1 MKNYVLLLIFSCTS
15 LIVSAG
21 ELHVYSNGNVRP
33 ILVEIGHI
41 YESKNPDW
49 KVEFDTGKI
58 QELKDKLGAGAKAD
72 VVLGDDKFFEALA
85 DLKVVDASSQTLL
98 FTNPVIAVSTEES
111 GDEIPDPKKMNADNF
126 KKIALVSEKSPLGKL
141 VRAYLEP
148 MGLKDAPAE
157 KKVEVA
163 DSKAAMDAV
172 KNGEAKWTLVYSS
185 EASKRKIKKLFM
197 VPDSSIPAIPY
208 SAAIVNRTENKV
220 QAKQFMEVLQSTIGS
235 KFFENAG
242 YLWRGVVSSGTQL
255 QTRPQSQTRPQTEPQ
270 SQTQI
275 TTQTQTQTQ
284 SQTQAKPKAQ
294 TKSSTDKSKKNKK
307 KKPN

>member
-1 MKNYVLLLIFSCTS
+1 MKKFLLLLIMFC
-15 LIVSAG
+15 VSAVVFAN
-21 ELHVYSNGNVRP
+21 ELHVFSNGNVRP
-33 ILVEIGHI
+33 ILVEIGRI

-49 KVEFDTGKI
+49 KVEFHTGKI
-58 QELKDKLGAGAKAD
+58 QELKDKLNAGAKAD

-85 DLKVVDASSQTLL
+85 DLKVLDATSQTLL
-98 FTNPVIAVSTEES
+98 FTNPVVAVSTEED
-111 GDEIPDPKKMNADNF
+111 GDEIPDPKFMNADNF

-157 KKVEVA
+157 KKVVVA

-197 VPDSSIPAIPY
+197 VPDSSIPAVPY
-208 SAAIVNRTENKV
+208 SAAIVNRTENKAHV
-220 QAKQFMEVLQSTIGS
+220 KQLMEVLQSTIGS
-235 KFFENAG
+235 KLFENAG

-255 QTRPQSQTRPQTEPQ
+255 QTRPRPQTRPQTQSQ
-270 SQTQI
+270 SQTQM

-284 SQTQAKPKAQ
+284 TQTKPQTQ
-294 TKSSTDKSKKNKK
+294 TKSTTDK
-307 KKPN
+307 